1 MKKVCIITPV
11 FQINPISI
19 YTPAQYHHTS
29 KQKVIVMEFGKML
42 GDSYEYTKDGLFGNW
57 GKWLLLFISMIV
69 FPLWG
74 GFQWKIYKGESRMPA
89 LDDWVGM
96 FVNGIKLIIVGIV
109 YFIIPFIIS
118 MVFGG
123 AGALASGGNNAAS
136 AVMGLGMIISMIVY
150 FLFSLIA
157 IMALIRF
164 ARTDSFGEAFNVSG
178 ILAHIGKIGWVN
190 YILALIVMWI
200 VLFVAVMIFIIAMG
214 IVSIVLA
221 LIPIVGWLLALLLIL
236 IVAILIGPFIGV
248 FEARYLTLIYDSA
261 EA

>member
-1 MKKVCIITPV
+1 
-11 FQINPISI
+11 
-19 YTPAQYHHTS
+19 
-29 KQKVIVMEFGKML
+29 
-42 GDSYEYTKDGLFGNW
+42 
-57 GKWLLLFISMIV
+57 
-69 FPLWG
+69 
-74 GFQWKIYKGESRMPA
+74 
-89 LDDWVGM
+89 
-96 FVNGIKLIIVGIV
+96 
-109 YFIIPFIIS
+109 
-118 MVFGG
+118 
-123 AGALASGGNNAAS
+123 
-136 AVMGLGMIISMIVY
+136 MGLGMIISMIVY

-221 LIPIVGWLLALLLIL
+221 LIPIVGWLLSLLLIL